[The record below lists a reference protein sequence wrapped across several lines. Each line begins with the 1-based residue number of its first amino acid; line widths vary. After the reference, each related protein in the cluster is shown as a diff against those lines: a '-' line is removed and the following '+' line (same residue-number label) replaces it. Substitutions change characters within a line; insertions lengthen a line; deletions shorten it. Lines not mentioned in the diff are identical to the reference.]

1 MKLIRSLTLICA
13 LFICLAT
20 VGCAKSEP
28 AADEQDYPKLTLSG
42 DKTTTSGNNTTT
54 TTTEEDTDSTE
65 EITSTTDV
73 AAPSST
79 GEAIARLAQSLVG
92 TPYQS
97 GGNGPD
103 AFDNPGFVVYCY
115 RQSGYTVPR
124 RAADMLNYGV
134 EVPVDQRDVGDI
146 VVLCNEIG
154 EGAGFVGIYIGND
167 QFVASTNPNTP
178 TKIHKLDKSYWM
190 PRLLSVRRAP

>member
-1 MKLIRSLTLICA
+1 MKIRHISALICA
-13 LFICLAT
+13 LLLLLAA
-20 VGCAKSEP
+20 VGCANGNEP
-28 AADEQDYPKLTLSG
+28 TDEPEYPKLTLSG
-42 DKTTTSGNNTTT
+42 DKTTASGGTTT
-54 TTTEEDTDSTE
+54 TTTESTTESTE
-65 EITSTTDV
+65 EITSTTDMV
-73 AAPSST
+73 TPNTA

-115 RQSGYTVPR
+115 RQNGYTVPR

-134 EVPVDQRDVGDI
+134 EVPTADRDIGDI
-146 VVLCNEIG
+146 VVLANEIG